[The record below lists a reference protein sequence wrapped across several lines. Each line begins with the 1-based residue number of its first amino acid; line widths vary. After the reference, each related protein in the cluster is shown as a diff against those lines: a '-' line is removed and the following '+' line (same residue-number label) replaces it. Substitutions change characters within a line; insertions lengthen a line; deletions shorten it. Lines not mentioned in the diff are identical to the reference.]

1 MVAAAL
7 VATVRTQEAVAQ
19 EDEAETVV
27 ATFAVH
33 YRVLVAVVMSRT
45 MQRTR
50 LFSCAW
56 FSVLPVHEL

>member
-27 ATFAVH
+27 ATFTVH
-33 YRVLVAVVMSRT
+33 YRVLAAAVVFADHATHKVIFLCLLLCPS
-45 MQRTR
+45 
-50 LFSCAW
+50 SA
-56 FSVLPVHEL
+56 